1 MLSVAPSGATA
12 ACVVAELVWIAA
24 DPDRACEA
32 RRRGVRWRLRAGLFA
47 SPVSAFAGLVAC
59 LRVCLL
65 AIVFVLCIRTAPVA
79 MLTPPQ
85 ARRSGPGGAATRR
98 RPSTW
103 TAMLPLPGKSRQCE
117 PRQRFFAARQA
128 PSGPQRSWS
137 STGLFERPKNLHFG
151 LLDEWCWRPES
162 NRQPFAY
169 EATALP
175 IVLGQRMVGARGI
188 EPTMDGLKDRY
199 SAIEL
204 YPRVGTRP
212 GIRTPN
218 IFVLSE
224 APLPVGP
231 AARIGAPGRGRTSN
245 LPVRG
250 RVHGPSCCG
259 RVVVTPEGFEP
270 SAFRLEGESAVQS
283 AGPE

>member
-1 MLSVAPSGATA
+1 MQ
-12 ACVVAELVWIAA
+12 
-24 DPDRACEA
+24 
-32 RRRGVRWRLRAGLFA
+32 GVRTIGLDI
-47 SPVSAFAGLVAC
+47 VS
-59 LRVCLL
+59 VCLH
-65 AIVFVLCIRTAPVA
+65 AGRCPAAP
-79 MLTPPQ
+79 
-85 ARRSGPGGAATRR
+85 R
-98 RPSTW
+98 
-103 TAMLPLPGKSRQCE
+103 
-117 PRQRFFAARQA
+117 
-128 PSGPQRSWS
+128 
-137 STGLFERPKNLHFG
+137 
-151 LLDEWCWRPES
+151 
-162 NRQPFAY
+162 
-169 EATALP
+169 
-175 IVLGQRMVGARGI
+175 ARGI
-188 EPTMDGLKDRY
+188 EPTMDGLKDRD

-270 SAFRLEGESAVQS
+270 SAFRLEGGSAVQS
-283 AGPE
+283 AGPELAGHRGGLSSGRGPCRRGRPRDRLRRAGPASSARSRR

>member
-1 MLSVAPSGATA
+1 MPSSSSSGSAPRPSRCLHHPKPGARGQA
-12 ACVVAELVWIAA
+12 GRRPRRV
-24 DPDRACEA
+24 
-32 RRRGVRWRLRAGLFA
+32 RRRGQQCFLWRGSRA
-47 SPVSAFAGLVAC
+47 
-59 LRVCLL
+59 
-65 AIVFVLCIRTAPVA
+65 
-79 MLTPPQ
+79 
-85 ARRSGPGGAATRR
+85 
-98 RPSTW
+98 
-103 TAMLPLPGKSRQCE
+103 QCE
-117 PRQRFFAARQA
+117 PRQRFLAARQA
-128 PSGPQRSWS
+128 SSGPQRSWS

-151 LLDEWCWRPES
+151 VLDEWCWRPES

-169 EATALP
+169 EATAVP
-175 IVLGQRMVGARGI
+175 IVLRQRMVGARGI
-188 EPTMDGLKDRY
+188 EPTMDGVKDRY

-270 SAFRLEGESAVQS
+270 SAFRLEGGSAVQS
-283 AGPE
+283 AGPELAGHRGFEPLTSRSVAGRSVQSS

>member
-1 MLSVAPSGATA
+1 MVLAG
-12 ACVVAELVWIAA
+12 
-24 DPDRACEA
+24 
-32 RRRGVRWRLRAGLFA
+32 GVKPRTFRLR
-47 SPVSAFAGLVAC
+47 SDCS
-59 LRVCLL
+59 
-65 AIVFVLCIRTAPVA
+65 
-79 MLTPPQ
+79 
-85 ARRSGPGGAATRR
+85 
-98 RPSTW
+98 
-103 TAMLPLPGKSRQCE
+103 
-117 PRQRFFAARQA
+117 
-128 PSGPQRSWS
+128 
-137 STGLFERPKNLHFG
+137 
-151 LLDEWCWRPES
+151 
-162 NRQPFAY
+162 
-169 EATALP
+169 P
-175 IVLGQRMVGARGI
+175 IVLRQRMVGARGI

-270 SAFRLEGESAVQS
+270 SAFRLEGGSAVQS
-283 AGPE
+283 AGPELAGHRGFEPLTSRSVAGRSVQSS

>member
-1 MLSVAPSGATA
+1 MLSHTR
-12 ACVVAELVWIAA
+12 E
-24 DPDRACEA
+24 
-32 RRRGVRWRLRAGLFA
+32 RLY
-47 SPVSAFAGLVAC
+47 
-59 LRVCLL
+59 
-65 AIVFVLCIRTAPVA
+65 LCIRTAPGA
-79 MLTPPQ
+79 MLTPPTSP
-85 ARRSGPGGAATRR
+85 ALGAGRGGDQEEAVDVDSNASFGR
-98 RPSTW
+98 
-103 TAMLPLPGKSRQCE
+103 GSRAQCE
-117 PRQRFFAARQA
+117 PRQRFLAARQA

-137 STGLFERPKNLHFG
+137 STGLFERPK
-151 LLDEWCWRPES
+151 
-162 NRQPFAY
+162 
-169 EATALP
+169 
-175 IVLGQRMVGARGI
+175 VLRQRMVGARGI

-212 GIRTPN
+212 GIQTPN

-270 SAFRLEGESAVQS
+270 SAFRLEGGSAVQS
-283 AGPE
+283 AGPELAGHRGFEPLTSRSVAGRSVQSR

>member
-1 MLSVAPSGATA
+1 MLSHTR
-12 ACVVAELVWIAA
+12 E
-24 DPDRACEA
+24 
-32 RRRGVRWRLRAGLFA
+32 RLY
-47 SPVSAFAGLVAC
+47 
-59 LRVCLL
+59 
-65 AIVFVLCIRTAPVA
+65 LCIRTPR
-79 MLTPPQ
+79 LSRCLHHHKPG
-85 ARRSGPGGAATRR
+85 ARGRAGRRPGGGRR
-98 RPSTW
+98 RGQQCF
-103 TAMLPLPGKSRQCE
+103 LCRGSRAQCE
-117 PRQRFFAARQA
+117 PRQRFLAARQA

-137 STGLFERPKNLHFG
+137 STGLFERPK
-151 LLDEWCWRPES
+151 
-162 NRQPFAY
+162 
-169 EATALP
+169 
-175 IVLGQRMVGARGI
+175 VLRQRMVGARGI

-212 GIRTPN
+212 GIQTPN

-270 SAFRLEGESAVQS
+270 SAFRLEGGSAVQS
-283 AGPE
+283 AGPELAGHRGFEPLTSRSVAGRSVQSR